1 MRLLVL
7 SVAILGLVIA
17 GCTGGAA
24 GDPKD
29 DIGDI
34 IVLTHSPGN
43 GDQLDE
49 DDSLDGFN
57 ALNNPTLTNPGAVTL
72 VFTNSLD
79 STSVINPD
87 PSDPQ
92 GTRNVRLFYFDTSQ
106 GAFDPNQDFDPGVNP
121 PGANVLVEAQTTL
134 TTTNRLNDTLIIRP
148 EGVTANAP
156 LAPGQYSVIVEVGVR
171 GADGDAMAGDEYF
184 FFFRVGQ
191 DALGPVVVSSSPF
204 PNEENV
210 HPTSDLVIS
219 MSETIQA
226 ATVNSS
232 TIRVSFQPAGTAQ
245 PTPIPGNFYTD
256 GGNGPGNNFPNLQ
269 LDHNGNP
276 GLSGT
281 SPRNGA
287 DIVFRPDLFAFPV
300 NMTAE
305 DPWDTTCT
313 QRTDP
318 PRKGNQGFP
327 LGQAITVE
335 FVTTGVGVT
344 DTAGNPVKAGSPN
357 TVFTFQTTPLPD
369 PVFAPNTRG
378 AVYYGDTIGVGVI
391 DVDPSRTPYLVGPN
405 PVRPQNSVVTS
416 GVAPA
421 QRIVRV
427 AVPDLVDLTT
437 DTRPYTSFYTFV
449 CDPAAP
455 VNIAM
460 GNVYAASASVGGGE
474 VVVIDAFNMVP
485 LGRFGTPSPGGI
497 ALTAIGAGPNTG
509 RLSVSNFSANTVTVF
524 DIGDVMWFTGGSLW
538 ISQGGL
544 QTAVQ
549 SGQSQLILDE
559 DDFER
564 IFPAQRFDSAFSPPG
579 PPIIGTINVGISPT
593 KCKITG
599 LPSSLG
605 SPGFPCF
612 SPFLV
617 SNTIV
622 CSLNAGENTA
632 DFSELTNLTQSSA
645 IEPDLDGVNLSSQ
658 GSDVAWS
665 PPSFGTG
672 SYYFFIA
679 GIGGTVEIFASGF
692 VANSPSVRPE
702 ASTNLAPNKII
713 NSIGGLVQP
722 SSVQWITNG
731 NAVSNNNGYSFAVL
745 VAETGEN
752 RIQQLAVTAENP
764 SNLFNVINANHASG
778 LGPVDIT
785 GDPVSAWH
793 FTPCGP
799 RFTTYYVANAGEG
812 TVSTASYQGGVIG
825 STIGVPGVQLIASWW
840 SR

>member
-1 MRLLVL
+1 
-7 SVAILGLVIA
+7 
-17 GCTGGAA
+17 
-24 GDPKD
+24 
-29 DIGDI
+29 
-34 IVLTHSPGN
+34 
-43 GDQLDE
+43 
-49 DDSLDGFN
+49 
-57 ALNNPTLTNPGAVTL
+57 
-72 VFTNSLD
+72 
-79 STSVINPD
+79 
-87 PSDPQ
+87 
-92 GTRNVRLFYFDTSQ
+92 VRLFYFDTSQ
-106 GAFDPNQDFDPGVNP
+106 GAFDPNQAVDPGVNP
-121 PGANVLVEAQTTL
+121 PGANVLVEAKTDL
-134 TTTNRLNDTLIIRP
+134 TTTSSLNDTLIIRP
-148 EGVTANAP
+148 KDVSATSP
-156 LAPGQYSVIVEVGVR
+156 LPAGQYSVIVEVGVR

-184 FFFRVGQ
+184 FFFRVGP
-191 DALGPVVVSSSPF
+191 DDLPPVVVSSSPY
-204 PNEENV
+204 PNEQGV
-210 HPTSDLVIS
+210 HPTSDIVIT
-219 MSETIQA
+219 MSETIQT

-245 PTPIPGNFYTD
+245 PTQIPGNFYTD

-287 DIVFRPDLFAFPV
+287 DIVFQPDLLAFPV

-313 QRTDP
+313 NRTDP
-318 PRKGNQGFP
+318 PKKGNQGFP

-405 PVRPQNSVVTS
+405 PVRPPNSVVTT

-421 QRIVRV
+421 LRIVRV
-427 AVPDLVDLTT
+427 VVPDLVDLTT

-449 CDPAAP
+449 CDPLAP

-460 GNVYAASASVGGGE
+460 GNVYAASGSVGGGE
-474 VVVIDAFNMVP
+474 VVVIDAFRMEP
-485 LGRFGTPSPGGI
+485 LGRFGTPSPGGL
-497 ALTAIGAGPNTG
+497 ALTAFRIGPATG
-509 RLSVSNFSANTVTVF
+509 RLTVSNFSANTVTVF
-524 DIGDVMWFTGGSLW
+524 DIGDVMWFTGGSAYAQ
-538 ISQGGL
+538 QGGL
-544 QTAVQ
+544 QNAVQ

-559 DDFER
+559 EDFER
-564 IFPAQRFDSAFSPPG
+564 VFPSQRLDSEFSPPG

-593 KCKITG
+593 KVKITG
-599 LPSSLG
+599 LPGSLG
-605 SPGFPCF
+605 NPG
-612 SPFLV
+612 PFLV

-658 GSDVAWS
+658 GSDVTWS
-665 PPSFGTG
+665 PLSFVTG
-672 SYYFFIA
+672 SYYFYIA
-679 GIGGTVEIFASGF
+679 AIGGTVEIFATGF
-692 VANSPSVRPE
+692 IANSPSVRPE

-713 NSIGGLVQP
+713 NSIGGFQQP
-722 SSVQWITNG
+722 SSVQWITSG
-731 NAVSNNNGYSFAVL
+731 NAVSGGNNGYTQAVL
-745 VAETGEN
+745 VAETGRN
-752 RIQQLAVTAENP
+752 VVQQLGVTAESP
-764 SNLFNVINANHASG
+764 SNLFSVINENLGSG

-785 GDPVSAWH
+785 GDPATAWH
-793 FTPCGP
+793 FAPFFP
-799 RFTTYYVANAGEG
+799 SFTVYYVANAGAG

-825 STIGVPGVQLIASWW
+825 ETIPVPGVQLIASWW